1 MYNFHVPTM
10 SKEDHQD
17 DVVHIYLKSD
27 GKVPSKILEGASAH
41 ERYIILMNDSLQA
54 RSEKDLGKIKDL
66 ESRISELEDEIDSS
80 DTRRNYIKN
89 LLKNFHE
96 MHKMNEKLNKLET
109 SMKKETVDYVRA
121 YKERATWHLRVLHA
135 IFIVLFGL
143 GWEFADNWTVMLM
156 GITFVTLVAFHHS
169 MIRNLCIPSFSECEE
184 KAKTLKKEKKSILDA
199 QDYIHEFLDSQ

>member
-1 MYNFHVPTM
+1 M

-17 DVVHIYLKSD
+17 DVMHIYLKSD

>member
-1 MYNFHVPTM
+1 M
-10 SKEDHQD
+10 SKEDQQD

-27 GKVPSKILEGASAH
+27 GKVPSKIVEGASAH

-54 RSEKDLGKIKDL
+54 RAEKDLCKIKDL

-96 MHKMNEKLNKLET
+96 MHKMNEKLTKLET
-109 SMKKETVDYVRA
+109 SMRKETVDYVRA
-121 YKERATWHLRVLHA
+121 YKERATWHLRILHA
-135 IFIVLFGL
+135 IFIVVFGL
-143 GWEFADNWTVMLM
+143 GWEFTDNWTATLM

-169 MIRNLCIPSFSECEE
+169 MIRNLCIPSFSEYEE
-184 KAKTLKKEKKSILDA
+184 KAKTIKKEKKSILDA